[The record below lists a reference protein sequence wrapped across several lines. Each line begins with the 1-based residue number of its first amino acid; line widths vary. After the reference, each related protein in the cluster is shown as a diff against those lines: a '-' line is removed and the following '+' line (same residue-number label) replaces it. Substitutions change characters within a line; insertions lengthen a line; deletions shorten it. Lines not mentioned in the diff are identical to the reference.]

1 MKRWWWV
8 AALLACDAGPDV
20 KGAVDPCALCADDEQ
35 CTNEMCEA
43 ACLPPSLPR
52 YEVVPLGLELSV
64 DAAIEVAVDD
74 VPQAGVVFDR
84 LGEVAVHARWKTRPV
99 ACSDDRTFVATYRV
113 VDRLPDASADGADD
127 AVAIDDARIVAW
139 ATAAEASFGGEVDA
153 TWRDLD
159 LALGP
164 AAGVWNDVAALG
176 NGGTMTFS
184 FDVALSDGPGLDLAV
199 FENAFAPTFL
209 ELAFVEVSS
218 DGRRFSRF
226 PSLSVQ
232 TEAVAAYGA
241 LDASEVSGV
250 AGRYS
255 GLGVGFDLASLV
267 DTAAVV
273 TGQVDLHDI
282 HYVRIVDIVGDGSAL
297 DSRGHVVYD
306 PTPTFGSAGFD
317 VDAIAVLGAP

>member
-1 MKRWWWV
+1 MSAAL
-8 AALLACDAGPDV
+8 AALLACDAEG
-20 KGAVDPCALCADDEQ
+20 GATDPCAQCADDER
-35 CTNEMCEA
+35 CTNDVCEP

-52 YEVVPLGLELSV
+52 FDVVPLGLELAV

-74 VPQAGVVFDR
+74 VPQPGVVFDR
-84 LGEVAVHARWKTRPV
+84 LGEMAVHARWKTRPE
-99 ACSDDRTFVATYRV
+99 ACSEDRTFVATYRV
-113 VDRLPDASADGADD
+113 VDRLPDASAEGADD

-139 ATAAEASFGGEVDA
+139 ATDVDATFGGEVDA
-153 TWRDLD
+153 TWRDLG

-176 NGGTMTFS
+176 NGGTMTFT

-218 DGRRFSRF
+218 DGRRFARF

-232 TEAVAAYGA
+232 TEPVAAYGA

-250 AGRYS
+250 AGRYA
-255 GLGVGFDLASLV
+255 GLGVGFDLALLA
-267 DTAAVV
+267 DTAAVA
-273 TGQVDLHDI
+273 TGQVDLADI
-282 HYVRIVDIVGDGSAL
+282 RYVRVVDIVGDGSAL

-317 VDAIAVLGAP
+317 VDAVAVLGTP